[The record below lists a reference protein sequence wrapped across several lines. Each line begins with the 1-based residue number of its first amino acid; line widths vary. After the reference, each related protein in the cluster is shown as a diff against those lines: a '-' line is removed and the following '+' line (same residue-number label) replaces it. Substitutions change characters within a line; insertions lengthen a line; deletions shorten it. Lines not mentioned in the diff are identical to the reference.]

1 MPNLSVDLFNFIIE
15 KCTLNCR
22 AVPCTRSRNP
32 SRNEF
37 ISARISRSRARHS
50 PTIERA
56 FLNDEIEKINAQIWH
71 TKRAYDREWNKIR
84 NVLSFFDLIRF
95 CRYLSEIDQRTENA
109 TNDKHNRNIQLL
121 RKKRFGG
128 MLSDKEKHILNLSDY
143 SLSDTEKFVL
153 SNGLDFCLPPKSVN
167 REEVFAE
174 FEILY
179 AQLARHKP
187 ISSNELNALK
197 AKLSD
202 LAHAYCG
209 TPVDLGD
216 FSMHKEHFQAIK
228 SLRSNEQILITKP
241 DKGSGVV
248 ILNKSDYIQKMGYIL
263 DDKTKFFN
271 MGSVDQHDNTA
282 KTEQKL
288 QKRLLDFVNQ
298 KILTRDI
305 YDRIRPTGSQRPRM
319 YGLPKTHK
327 ENIPL
332 RPILSMIGSS
342 QHELAKWLSKVL
354 APVLKLYSSNCV
366 KDSFTFA
373 NFIQNY
379 NVDPAK
385 TFLCSFDI
393 SSLFTNVPLDETIG
407 ICADALYRGQH
418 EIALH
423 SPRILSKN

>member
-1 MPNLSVDLFNFIIE
+1 MVPLFRTVVKFCNTNRLSDF
-15 KCTLNCR
+15 
-22 AVPCTRSRNP
+22 
-32 SRNEF
+32 
-37 ISARISRSRARHS
+37 
-50 PTIERA
+50 
-56 FLNDEIEKINAQIWH
+56 
-71 TKRAYDREWNKIR
+71 
-84 NVLSFFDLIRF
+84 
-95 CRYLSEIDQRTENA
+95 RTE
-109 TNDKHNRNIQLL
+109 T
-121 RKKRFGG
+121 
-128 MLSDKEKHILNLSDY
+128 
-143 SLSDTEKFVL
+143 FVL

-187 ISSNELNALK
+187 VSSDELSSLK

-248 ILNKSDYIQKMGYIL
+248 ILNKSDYIQKMGNIL
-263 DDKTKFFN
+263 NDKTKFLN

-288 QKRLLDFVNQ
+288 QKRLLDLVNQ

-327 ENIPL
+327 EDIQL

-342 QHELAKWLSKVL
+342 QHELAKWLSEVL
-354 APVLKLYSSNCV
+354 APVLKLYSSNCI

-373 NFIQNY
+373 SFITKLQ
-379 NVDPAK
+379 
-385 TFLCSFDI
+385 
-393 SSLFTNVPLDETIG
+393 
-407 ICADALYRGQH
+407 R
-418 EIALH
+418 
-423 SPRILSKN
+423 